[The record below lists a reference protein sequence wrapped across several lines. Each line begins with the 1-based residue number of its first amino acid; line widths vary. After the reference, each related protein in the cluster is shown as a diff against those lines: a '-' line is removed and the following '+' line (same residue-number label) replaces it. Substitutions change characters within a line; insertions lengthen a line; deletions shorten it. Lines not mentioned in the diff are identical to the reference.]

1 MKSTT
6 KYKINFSCETGNC
19 YSNIYA
25 HDLLYLEKALTKH
38 LAQIS
43 QDLSRLYSPNDKR
56 TAREV
61 LEEEH
66 KKIEVAYGTYSVA
79 NNIVE
84 K

>member
-6 KYKINFSCETGNC
+6 KYKINFSYETGNC

-25 HDLLYLEKALTKH
+25 HDLLCLETALTKH

-61 LEEEH
+61 LEEKH
-66 KKIEVAYGTYSVA
+66 KNIEVAYGTYSVA